1 MGGIESKVQ
10 ALRQQV
16 VQVFEPAEG
25 QEAATLEHVNAAA
38 ENLAQHITT
47 LPPAGSAELVGIT
60 DEFRSELDG
69 LRGQVQ
75 SIVDQAQV
83 SVGEST
89 DAHTATLEEAKAEAA
104 QLATRLTETDSAIEE
119 LKTKVD
125 EFIATREQEATTAT
139 NSAKSQ
145 FDSQL
150 NSAKERLEQVVLDA
164 ANRFEE
170 EEQREKASH
179 AELIEQQS
187 EAGAEHIAR
196 IEDLKE
202 QAERLVGAVGR
213 TGLSGGFQQWAETE
227 RQQAE
232 RMRTIAIAMGI
243 AAALIGLVL
252 VGIRVWWAEDHD
264 GTDLPLTVGA
274 LAVPAALG
282 TVAVYAGKESS
293 RHRRNQVIARRTE
306 IELASFAPFLAELD
320 DDRQAELTAM
330 FAAVFFGQATAH
342 MTSGGK
348 GDENAPE
355 PLVRE
360 LLSKIAERMPEWFKK
375 PPPADG

>member
-1 MGGIESKVQ
+1 MALWDERIGSHGAWDEVETARSRFAELTAEHPGHEALVRPVHLVEMLAARLRAIDPQVATEPLLGGIESKVQ

-213 TGLSGGFQQWAETE
+213 TGLSGGFQQ
-227 RQQAE
+227 
-232 RMRTIAIAMGI
+232 
-243 AAALIGLVL
+243 
-252 VGIRVWWAEDHD
+252 
-264 GTDLPLTVGA
+264 
-274 LAVPAALG
+274 
-282 TVAVYAGKESS
+282 
-293 RHRRNQVIARRTE
+293 
-306 IELASFAPFLAELD
+306 
-320 DDRQAELTAM
+320 
-330 FAAVFFGQATAH
+330 
-342 MTSGGK
+342 
-348 GDENAPE
+348 
-355 PLVRE
+355 
-360 LLSKIAERMPEWFKK
+360 
-375 PPPADG
+375 